1 VRGNLFE
8 ENETASFRSQRQ
20 FPKSGFGF
28 FSPALTILSSVV
40 KLRLNNL
47 TLHPSP
53 LPRWGRGRGEGEIR
67 DIEKRITAFVL
78 VGGWGFIITDGDG
91 FEVLRA

>member
-1 VRGNLFE
+1 LF
-8 ENETASFRSQRQ
+8 NGTHY
-20 FPKSGFGF
+20 
-28 FSPALTILSSVV
+28 SP
-40 KLRLNNL
+40 L
-47 TLHPSP
+47 TLPFYP
-53 LPRWGRGRGEGEIR
+53 VGRGRGEGEIR